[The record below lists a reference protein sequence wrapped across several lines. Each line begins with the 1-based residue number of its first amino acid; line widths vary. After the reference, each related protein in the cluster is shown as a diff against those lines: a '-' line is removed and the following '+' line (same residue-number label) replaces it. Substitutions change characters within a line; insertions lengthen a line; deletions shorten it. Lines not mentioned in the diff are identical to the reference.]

1 MAAPARRGGK
11 PRRVVRPGLT
21 ARAAPPAM
29 RAEQGRT
36 RRMPEI
42 RVKSEISGSVWKIL
56 KQPGEAVEEEEP
68 VILLESMK
76 MEIPVMA
83 PRAGKVAEI
92 RVEEG
97 EMVAEGDVV
106 AVIVA

>member
-1 MAAPARRGGK
+1 MAE
-11 PRRVVRPGLT
+11 V
-21 ARAAPPAM
+21 
-29 RAEQGRT
+29 
-36 RRMPEI
+36 
-42 RVKSEISGSVWKIL
+42 RVKSEIAGSVWKIL

-83 PRAGKVAEI
+83 PRGGTVAEI
-92 RVEEG
+92 RVAEG

-106 AVIVA
+106 VVIAF

>member
-1 MAAPARRGGK
+1 
-11 PRRVVRPGLT
+11 
-21 ARAAPPAM
+21 
-29 RAEQGRT
+29 
-36 RRMPEI
+36 MPEV
-42 RVKSEISGSVWKIL
+42 RVKSEIAGSVWKIL
-56 KQPGEAVEEEEP
+56 KQPGEAVDEEEP

-83 PRAGKVAEI
+83 PRAGTVAEI

-106 AVIVA
+106 VVIAA